1 MSSCPIR
8 SARAMPDI
16 HVSMLAL
23 NVPNVFPSSVPWIDF
38 ARHKGLYIKHHSTW
52 TRPAGCL
59 IIWTVIFTIG
69 VVVAYLWTRRP
80 KPIEPATW
88 AQTILGAMAVWVMMA
103 LGYGTIPHEFITFGT
118 AYLNFNTAT
127 FMMHKNRFLP
137 FDITRSIAV
146 DIGVS
151 VIYGIVLTLQV
162 WLMVRWQKRP
172 AAETSEV
179 VTEEADTGAG
189 GPLAR
194 LRRRREART
203 SAYGRPVTTT
213 AVD

>member
-1 MSSCPIR
+1 
-8 SARAMPDI
+8 MPDI

-23 NVPNVFPSSVPWIDF
+23 QVPNLFPKTVPWIDF
-38 ARHKGLYIKHHSTW
+38 ARHKGIYINHHSAW
-52 TRPAGCL
+52 MRHAGRL
-59 IIWTVIFTIG
+59 IIWSVLFIIG
-69 VVVAYLWTRRP
+69 IVVAYVWTRKP
-80 KPIEPATW
+80 KPVVPPTW
-88 AQTILGAMAVWVMMA
+88 AATILGAMGVWVMMA

-127 FMMHKNRFLP
+127 FMMQKNSILP

-146 DIGVS
+146 DVGVS

-172 AAETSEV
+172 VADLTGEA
-179 VTEEADTGAG
+179 VTDDTEKRAG
-189 GPLAR
+189 GPLSR